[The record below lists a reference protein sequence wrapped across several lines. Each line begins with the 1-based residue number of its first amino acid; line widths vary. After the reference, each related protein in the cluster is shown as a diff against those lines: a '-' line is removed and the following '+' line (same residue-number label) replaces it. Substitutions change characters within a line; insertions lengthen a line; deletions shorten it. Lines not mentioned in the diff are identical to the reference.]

1 MRQENARTLGEW
13 FFDDVICCWGC
24 PEEVVTDNAGQMKNM
39 LVWLQEK
46 YGIHGVHIS
55 AYNSQANG
63 KIERVHFDIRQAL
76 AKATGGD
83 IGKWYYFL
91 KMVLWADQVMPK
103 RGLGCS
109 PYFLCL
115 GAEPLLPFDIVEA
128 TWLVNPPNRI
138 LSREELIGYRAQALS
153 KHRTFMNNVRDQVD
167 EIKIKELKAFKKKHQ
182 LVIKDWDFEPGRL
195 VQI

>member
-1 MRQENARTLGEW
+1 MLGEW
-13 FFDDVICCWGC
+13 FFDDVICHWGC

-46 YGIHGVHIS
+46 YGIRGVRIS

-91 KMVLWADQVMPK
+91 KMVLWAD
-103 RGLGCS
+103 
-109 PYFLCL
+109 
-115 GAEPLLPFDIVEA
+115 
-128 TWLVNPPNRI
+128 
-138 LSREELIGYRAQALS
+138 
-153 KHRTFMNNVRDQVD
+153 
-167 EIKIKELKAFKKKHQ
+167 
-182 LVIKDWDFEPGRL
+182 
-195 VQI
+195 